1 MTNTPQKKRN
11 PAMNVLAV
19 FSLIGAVALIALH
32 IYLIQLQGGVAP
44 INVVWL
50 VICSA
55 VILALIATGVIGRRK
70 KH

>member
-1 MTNTPQKKRN
+1 MTSTPQKKRN
-11 PAMNVLAV
+11 SAMNALAM

-32 IYLIQLQGGVAP
+32 IYLIQLQGGVAV

-70 KH
+70 KR

>member
-1 MTNTPQKKRN
+1 MTSTPQKKRN
-11 PAMNVLAV
+11 SAMNALAM

-32 IYLIQLQGGVAP
+32 IYLIQLQGGVAV

-50 VICSA
+50 IICSA

-70 KH
+70 KR